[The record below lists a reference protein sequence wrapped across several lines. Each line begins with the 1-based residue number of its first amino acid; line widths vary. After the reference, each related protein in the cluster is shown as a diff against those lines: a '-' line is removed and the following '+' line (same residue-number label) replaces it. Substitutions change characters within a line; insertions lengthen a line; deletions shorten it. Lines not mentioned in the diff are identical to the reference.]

1 MSEIEID
8 GKLRRI
14 TFSYNAVADA
24 EKEADMGFASMMS
37 ENRIGF
43 HVLRILLWAGMKAHE
58 PGLTVQRTGM
68 LIDSYLGNDGTL
80 DKLMETIMKAVQE
93 SKMFAKS
100 GNVEAGGE

>member
-1 MSEIEID
+1 MAEIEID

-37 ENRIGF
+37 EDRIGF
-43 HVLRILLWAGMKAHE
+43 HVLRILLWAGMKAHD

-80 DKLMETIMKAVQE
+80 DDLMKVVFEAVQE

-100 GNVEAGGE
+100 GKQAGGE